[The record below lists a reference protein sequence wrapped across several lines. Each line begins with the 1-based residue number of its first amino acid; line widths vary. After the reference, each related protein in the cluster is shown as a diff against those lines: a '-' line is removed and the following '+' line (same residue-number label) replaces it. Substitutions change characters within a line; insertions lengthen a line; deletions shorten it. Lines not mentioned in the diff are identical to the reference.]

1 MRLLALDADGRTLFS
16 RRLRDAARGAWSGI
30 AQPLFLFRWGDRVG
44 RWSEVRSLGV
54 ATYGGPSLEVDHLRA
69 GAGPRGARSA
79 APPDGWLAALA
90 FRAAAREAAP
100 EGEDEER
107 DAGPAPRPVRIEA
120 GPVRLLDPA
129 VKEDAAAA
137 ARIGQRARHIAA
149 WLDRVAAAR
158 GRAARRRAGG
168 GHPRGRPRRREP
180 LPAPARARVAR
191 RHWVPAPRGRLHDPG
206 HRAISDDPKLGIDR
220 PVVFHEAVHAVAAR
234 RLRIP
239 PGQGPADGLQE
250 GLATYLQFALFPAS
264 FDRRQRPAVVERWRP
279 LAEAAKDPGF
289 NDYPGLAGVV
299 AFLVSERPEWLGS
312 LAGSLAHGA
321 TFEAAVKA
329 APGGATIAALDRDWR
344 HWARRTLCDKKAPR
358 HAPPADPGGVELTRA
373 PVAGRAPEGRSPT
386 RSWTRLRTVTEA
398 DSLTGAPRGDPA
410 VAVRLGL
417 AVALALVLTRVG
429 GTVMYLLAGE
439 RAQPLS
445 WVEWKIAFAV
455 ALPVGAALLLV
466 AWRDRP
472 DRSVVRTSSSSS
484 S

>member
-1 MRLLALDADGRTLFS
+1 MATVAPEEAAQAAVESRALTIVVPLPAGLDLSRHASLELSVRTPSAEGHPPPVVRLLALDADGRTLFS

-90 FRAAAREAAP
+90 FRVAAREAAP

-120 GPVRLLDPA
+120 GPVRLLLDPA

-137 ARIGQRARHIAA
+137 ARIGERARHIAA
-149 WLDRVAAAR
+149 WLDRVAAAAVEPLDDAPVEVILAADPDGVNR
-158 GRAARRRAGG
+158 FLRRLGREWRVDIGSP
-168 GHPRGRPRRREP
+168 PRGAGYTIQDIAVIP
-180 LPAPARARVAR
+180 
-191 RHWVPAPRGRLHDPG
+191 
-206 HRAISDDPKLGIDR
+206 DDPKLGIDR

-264 FDRRQRPAVVERWRP
+264 FDRRQWPAVVERWRP

-344 HWARRTLCDKKAPR
+344 HWARRTLCDKKAPPD
-358 HAPPADPGGVELTRA
+358 APHWPIPAEWS
-373 PVAGRAPEGRSPT
+373 SPA
-386 RSWTRLRTVTEA
+386 RR
-398 DSLTGAPRGDPA
+398 
-410 VAVRLGL
+410 
-417 AVALALVLTRVG
+417 
-429 GTVMYLLAGE
+429 
-439 RAQPLS
+439 
-445 WVEWKIAFAV
+445 
-455 ALPVGAALLLV
+455 
-466 AWRDRP
+466 
-472 DRSVVRTSSSSS
+472 
-484 S
+484 